1 MSRVKIHIQDLIDD
15 PTGVLKPGESS
26 FSVKMWKKLAK
37 ECKDEK
43 SLISA
48 LKVTDKR
55 SKK

>member
-15 PTGVLKPGESS
+15 PSGVLKPGESS
-26 FSVKMWKKLAK
+26 FSVEMWKKLAK

>member
-26 FSVKMWKKLAK
+26 FSVKMWKKLADN
-37 ECKDEK
+37 CKDEK

-48 LKVTDKR
+48 LMVTDKR